1 MCTDEATTQSPVQ
14 NPHPSAPPPGP
25 ATDAADDLK
34 LSRWLVFFASGET
47 WYRVGEFVAAD
58 AATAIER
65 AVAVFGEASSYRAEE
80 IPWDAAPLWKP
91 GALPTRSGNPRRE

>member
-1 MCTDEATTQSPVQ
+1 MPDV
-14 NPHPSAPPPGP
+14 
-25 ATDAADDLK
+25 DFK